1 MDAYVKIYGIPQ
13 SRASR
18 CLWMARELG
27 LPVENVPVHFRATA
41 EAPDLLAVNP
51 NARIPALDDNGFHLW
66 ESMAINIYLAKKYGA
81 GKDFVPASLEEEAL
95 TNQWSFWVMTE
106 IEKSLLVIL
115 MHAVGRPTV
124 DEATLAQHQQALNRP
139 LTVLNDHLES
149 RDWLLGDRFT
159 VADLNVASVMSW
171 MKLARFDLAAY
182 PHVSSWLE
190 SCLGRPAKASPPS

>member
-1 MDAYVKIYGIPQ
+1 MDAHVKIYGIPQ

-27 LPVENVPVHFRATA
+27 LSVENVQVHFNATA
-41 EAPDLLAVNP
+41 EAPELLAINP

-95 TNQWSFWVMTE
+95 TNQWSFWVITE
-106 IEKSLLVIL
+106 IENSLLVLL
-115 MHAVGRPTV
+115 MHALGRPPADQATV
-124 DEATLAQHQQALNRP
+124 AHHQQVLARP
-139 LTVLNDHLES
+139 LKVLDDHLAS
-149 RDWLLGDRFT
+149 RRWLLGDRFT

-171 MKLARFDLAAY
+171 MKLARFDLA
-182 PHVSSWLE
+182 PHPRVMAWLAG
-190 SCLGRPAKASPPS
+190 CLGRREKANPPA

>member
-1 MDAYVKIYGIPQ
+1 MDATVKIFGIPQ

-27 LPVENVPVHFRATA
+27 LPVENVPVHFNATT

-81 GKDFVPASLEEEAL
+81 GKDLVPASLEEEAL

-106 IEKSLLVIL
+106 IEKPLLVLL
-115 MHAVGRPTV
+115 MHALGRPTADAPTV
-124 DEATLAQHQQALNRP
+124 ANHQQALARP
-139 LTVLNDHLES
+139 LTVLNDHLKS

-171 MKLARFDLAAY
+171 MKLARFDLASY
-182 PHVSSWLE
+182 PRVAAWLE
-190 SCLGRPAKASPPS
+190 RCLGRQSTAKPST